1 MYEQMANIK
10 NDLRYKYHKS
20 LYRDKCSVVLSKEVI
35 EEKILFILN
44 FYVLTVRLNTKIY
57 DVHWKLQEQLTW
69 SSKIVTP
76 AHSIKPL
83 WQQPVLDHH

>member
-1 MYEQMANIK
+1 MYG
-10 NDLRYKYHKS
+10 L
-20 LYRDKCSVVLSKEVI
+20 
-35 EEKILFILN
+35 LN
-44 FYVLTVRLNTKIY
+44 FLGGKTPIPHPEYPPTKLV
-57 DVHWKLQEQLTW
+57 DTTPWQHLTW